1 LPSPPKREVGDRDS
15 DGNNDGGGRKNL
27 LLQLDAASATEG
39 FKENI
44 IMAAPE
50 EEELEAAVATRNFH
64 C

>member
-1 LPSPPKREVGDRDS
+1 VGDRDS

-27 LLQLDAASATEG
+27 LLQLDAASATKG

-44 IMAAPE
+44 ITAAPE
-50 EEELEAAVATRNFH
+50 EEELEAAVAARNFH